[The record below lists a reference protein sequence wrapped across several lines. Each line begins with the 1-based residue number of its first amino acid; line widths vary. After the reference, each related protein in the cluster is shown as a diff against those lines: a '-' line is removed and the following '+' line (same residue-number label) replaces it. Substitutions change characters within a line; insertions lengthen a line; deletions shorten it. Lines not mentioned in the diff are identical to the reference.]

1 MYIYIYISWI
11 SATRLESPYSF
22 GKIQR
27 TVVLFNLSC
36 LSYLMEMYIF
46 IDKRCLFKPFS
57 YENYCRQSA
66 IK

>member
-1 MYIYIYISWI
+1 MLYIYIYTYISYI
-11 SATRLESPYSF
+11 YIYMYIF

-27 TVVLFNLSC
+27 AAVLFNLSY

-46 IDKRCLFKPFS
+46 IGTRCLFKPCS
-57 YENYCRQSA
+57 YENYCCQST